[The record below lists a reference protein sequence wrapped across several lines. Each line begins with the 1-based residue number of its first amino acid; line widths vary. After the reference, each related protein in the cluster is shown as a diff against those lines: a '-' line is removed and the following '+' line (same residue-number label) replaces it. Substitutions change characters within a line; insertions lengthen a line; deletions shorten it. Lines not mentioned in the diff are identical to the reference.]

1 MGWRKDG
8 VEEGWGRGRVGRMKS
23 GEDEGWGEEEEAG
36 MDGVNQVG
44 ERVKL

>member
-1 MGWRKDG
+1 MGWRKGG
-8 VEEGWGRGRVGRMKS
+8 VEEGWGRMKS